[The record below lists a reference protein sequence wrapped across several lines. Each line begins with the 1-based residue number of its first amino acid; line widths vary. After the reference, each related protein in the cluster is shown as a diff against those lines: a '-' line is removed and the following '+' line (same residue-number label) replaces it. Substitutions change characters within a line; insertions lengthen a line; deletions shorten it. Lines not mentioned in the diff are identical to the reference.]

1 MTIAYALYDR
11 EAEHYEEISQERAE
25 AIISNAT
32 LHTGPYGA
40 MGNEIE
46 AVVYED
52 DDGECFATAI
62 RYRGRWLD
70 IPEHQAPH
78 VQTELSLRG
87 FDPPPEFEGGAGE
100 IDIAVIEAGEDYL
113 HRLDTFTAT
122 MSGTLPEMISRAQE
136 LVAARGYR
144 VMSDAEGG
152 CCEYVSVSG
161 GDDYIAVTIWPE

>member
-1 MTIAYALYDR
+1 MTLTYAIHERDTDS
-11 EAEHYEEISQERAE
+11 YEEISQERAE
-25 AIISNAT
+25 AIINGAT

-40 MGNEIE
+40 MGADVDAVLYAGEIV
-46 AVVYED
+46 A
-52 DDGECFATAI
+52 AI
-62 RYRGRWLD
+62 RYRGRWLS
-70 IPEHQAPH
+70 IPETQSPH
-78 VQTELSLRG
+78 VQAELSLRG
-87 FDPPPEFEGGAGE
+87 FDPQPEFGGEPAE

-152 CCEYVSVSG
+152 CCEYVGVSG
-161 GDDYIAVTIWPE
+161 GDDYIAVTVWPE